1 MADLPNIDQ
10 AFVDRVF
17 ASLSGMEIE
26 LDVDPLAFGPKHL
39 NGKIANTRRMLTQCE
54 RIYTQVAHILQM
66 YRSALRAA
74 KLDFDLAQQ
83 NLLANDPEVRSG
95 RNVRDRDALAT
106 MKLHEER
113 LEVARLESAELDLD
127 AVLQVVKS
135 KRTDLKDIQGRL
147 RDQIKMCQEEI
158 GLGAKWGSRL
168 PNGQVGPDLDAA
180 PRPDHA
186 TVDDLRN
193 LFAGTGIETQA
204 PEPVEEVPE
213 PIEAAPEPVAETPAE
228 APEPEAPEPETP
240 EPVQETAPSKGAE
253 DEVLRAFPP
262 SVDPDAVADFF
273 NEIGSENTGTQNP
286 PGEFSIDDILGSL

>member
-1 MADLPNIDQ
+1 MLQ
-10 AFVDRVF
+10 
-17 ASLSGMEIE
+17 
-26 LDVDPLAFGPKHL
+26 KL
-39 NGKIANTRRMLTQCE
+39 N
-54 RIYTQVAHILQM
+54 
-66 YRSALRAA
+66 
-74 KLDFDLAQQ
+74 FDLAQQ

-168 PNGQVGPDLDAA
+168 PNGQEGPDLDAA

-193 LFAGTGIETQA
+193 LFAGAGIEAQA
-204 PEPVEEVPE
+204 PPVETD
-213 PIEAAPEPVAETPAE
+213 ETPD
-228 APEPEAPEPETP
+228 
-240 EPVQETAPSKGAE
+240 E
-253 DEVLRAFPP
+253 DEGTPIVEPTPVEDPTPDPTPVEDPTPDSTPVESPANELLSAFPP
-262 SVDPDAVADFF
+262 SADADAVESFF
-273 NEIGSENTGTQNP
+273 KDIGDETPNTSGTQ
-286 PGEFSIDDILGSL
+286 ELSIDDILGSL

>member
-1 MADLPNIDQ
+1 MAELPNIDQ
-10 AFVDRVF
+10 GFVDRIF
-17 ASLSGMEIE
+17 TSLSGMEIE
-26 LDVDPLAFGPKHL
+26 LDVDPIAYGPKHL

-74 KLDFDLAQQ
+74 KLNFDLAQQ

-158 GLGAKWGSRL
+158 GLGTPWGSRL
-168 PNGQVGPDLDAA
+168 PNGQEGPDLDAA

-193 LFAGTGIETQA
+193 LFAGAGIEAQA
-204 PEPVEEVPE
+204 PPVETE
-213 PIEAAPEPVAETPAE
+213 ETPDEDAGSSIV
-228 APEPEAPEPETP
+228 EPPT
-240 EPVQETAPSKGAE
+240 VDAPSPSE
-253 DEVLRAFPP
+253 DPTPNPTPVEPPENELLSAFPP
-262 SVDPDAVADFF
+262 SADVDAVESFF
-273 NEIGSENTGTQNP
+273 KDIDDLSTPNTSGTQ
-286 PGEFSIDDILGSL
+286 ELSIDDILGSL